1 MPENL
6 LQVSYGI
13 QQSILDQITAIA
25 SSVKSGVI
33 FLDKNGELQT
43 GTLSLSGNAA
53 VGNVLSGKTF
63 YSNSWTKQ
71 TGTMTNRGAV
81 SKSINPG
88 SSYTIPAGYHNGSGK
103 VIANAAR
110 TSQILC
116 AYVYDTNAEK
126 YRVLGTDKFYFS
138 GLTCQK
144 ACNVRIR
151 GEYTL
156 WAWAGIEIQVNGS
169 NIYNDSTNDP
179 KKSSSYNITRYMNA
193 GDTIGIRVTKLGY
206 GIYCDIVVET
216 V

>member
-1 MPENL
+1 MPTNL
-6 LQVSYGI
+6 LQGTFGI
-13 QQSILDQITAIA
+13 SKA
-25 SSVKSGVI
+25 S
-33 FLDKNGELQT
+33 LEETDANTE
-43 GTLSLSGNAA
+43 
-53 VGNVLSGKTF
+53 NVLSGKEYYAFQNGELVRKTGAMRNIGAW
-63 YSNSWTKQ
+63 NST
-71 TGTMTNRGAV
+71 
-81 SKSINPG
+81 INPG
-88 SSYTIPAGYHNGSGK
+88 NSVTIPAGYHNGSGN

-156 WAWAGIEIQVNGS
+156 WSWAGIEIRVNRS

-179 KKSSSYNITRYMNA
+179 KKI
-193 GDTIGIRVTKLGY
+193 IIL
-206 GIYCDIVVET
+206 
-216 V
+216 